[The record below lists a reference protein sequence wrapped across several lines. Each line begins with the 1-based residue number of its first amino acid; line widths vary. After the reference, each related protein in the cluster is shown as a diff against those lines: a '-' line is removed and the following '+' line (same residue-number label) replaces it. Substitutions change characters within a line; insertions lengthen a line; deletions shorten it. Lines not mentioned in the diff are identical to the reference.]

1 VAVPEAT
8 VSRPAAVFNEYVL
21 KAVAKIASDRAG
33 QGSDLQSYFTKNLS
47 YGPDNP
53 GAIKANHPP
62 LTMCVA
68 AVTEIM
74 IEALNLYCD
83 ETHDKTPF
91 QKLPVTSW
99 KRGSMKDIRAHIF
112 QYAGTNC
119 HGTAHA
125 LQRFGIG
132 KELPFNNLLPG
143 DFLTMNRTS
152 GSGHTAVFLG
162 YIGAD
167 YGELPHHSAAVKG
180 YRYFSAQGKRIGGGF
195 GYRWAFFSPFCPAEV
210 ANKQRDC
217 GIISSPK
224 QQLLNTGCMLHPG
237 SWNVH
242 PPDDMPGLES
252 LGEAADYEEL
262 TPSDLSK
269 YDGVTTDDN

>member
-1 VAVPEAT
+1 MPEAT
-8 VSRPAAVFNEYVL
+8 ASRPAAVFNEYVL

-33 QGSDLQSYFTKNLS
+33 KGYDLQSYFTRNLS

-91 QKLPVTSW
+91 QKLPVASW

-119 HGTAHA
+119 HGTPMRCSA
-125 LQRFGIG
+125 
-132 KELPFNNLLPG
+132 
-143 DFLTMNRTS
+143 S
-152 GSGHTAVFLG
+152 GSARSCRLITC
-162 YIGAD
+162 
-167 YGELPHHSAAVKG
+167 
-180 YRYFSAQGKRIGGGF
+180 
-195 GYRWAFFSPFCPAEV
+195 CPA
-210 ANKQRDC
+210 
-217 GIISSPK
+217 IS
-224 QQLLNTGCMLHPG
+224 
-237 SWNVH
+237 
-242 PPDDMPGLES
+242 
-252 LGEAADYEEL
+252 
-262 TPSDLSK
+262 
-269 YDGVTTDDN
+269 